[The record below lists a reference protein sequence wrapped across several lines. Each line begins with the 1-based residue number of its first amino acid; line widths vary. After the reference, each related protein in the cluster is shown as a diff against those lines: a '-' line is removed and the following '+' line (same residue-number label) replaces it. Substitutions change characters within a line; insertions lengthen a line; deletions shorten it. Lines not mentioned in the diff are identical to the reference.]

1 MILWDLTRLK
11 NLPKSEVQ
19 AYMEGAVCAEDLK
32 EYVLD
37 HAIQHGFDPAWLGS
51 ETKQATQSQNDLCWQ
66 QTCEDMAEHSI
77 DYASAYL
84 AYRHRLHDAD
94 DDGRT
99 AWCRECRLPA
109 GAALDYCGRCG
120 GDDVMICTAG
130 WDSSSEPA
138 GWAWEHLSGPPSTR
152 ATIGAGPYGYRGVA
166 TAFPSL

>member
-1 MILWDLTRLK
+1 MEIPFFFSTAAQVILWDLTRLK

-120 GDDVMICTAG
+120 GDDVTICTAG

-138 GWAWEHLSGPPSTR
+138 G
-152 ATIGAGPYGYRGVA
+152 
-166 TAFPSL
+166 

>member
-1 MILWDLTRLK
+1 MFLQHRAQWWRIGNTFFFSTAAQVILWDLTRLK

-37 HAIQHGFDPAWLGS
+37 HAIQHGFDPAWLGP

-77 DYASAYL
+77 DYESAYL

-94 DDGRT
+94 D
-99 AWCRECRLPA
+99 E
-109 GAALDYCGRCG
+109 ALDYCGRCG

-130 WDSSSEPA
+130 WVGLE
-138 GWAWEHLSGPPSTR
+138 L
-152 ATIGAGPYGYRGVA
+152 
-166 TAFPSL
+166 